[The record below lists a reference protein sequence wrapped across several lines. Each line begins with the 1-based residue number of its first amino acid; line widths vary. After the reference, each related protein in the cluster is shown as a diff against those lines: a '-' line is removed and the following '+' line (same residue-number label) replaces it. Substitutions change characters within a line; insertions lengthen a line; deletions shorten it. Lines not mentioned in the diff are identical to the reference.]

1 LLPASAGLLERPRLR
16 SSLADP
22 LRVLPDPRDN
32 ALNEVEVGHV
42 ILDRLKTVVLASGT
56 YKRHA
61 FYESVSYLSL
71 QLALSLERSWI
82 DIEAILE
89 ELSE

>member
-22 LRVLPDPRDN
+22 LRVLPDP
-32 ALNEVEVGHV
+32 NEVEVGHV

-71 QLALSLERSWI
+71 QLAQSLERSWI